1 MFKHV
6 FQSFDVEF
14 LPFFSLVESV
24 QYMFAQ
30 SFVVE
35 FLPFSVVV
43 ESIRYRI
50 ELLLQCLNLRLHLG
64 LKLEEQQCGNCARDQ
79 HSNQCPTSAWLHN
92 GARGNAPLLNS
103 L

>member
-24 QYMFAQ
+24 QYMLAQ

-35 FLPFSVVV
+35 FLPFSAVV

-64 LKLEEQQCGNCARDQ
+64 LKLEEQQCGAKDILEIACVVNAVKVFIIGDECKK
-79 HSNQCPTSAWLHN
+79 LH
-92 GARGNAPLLNS
+92 PQE
-103 L
+103 